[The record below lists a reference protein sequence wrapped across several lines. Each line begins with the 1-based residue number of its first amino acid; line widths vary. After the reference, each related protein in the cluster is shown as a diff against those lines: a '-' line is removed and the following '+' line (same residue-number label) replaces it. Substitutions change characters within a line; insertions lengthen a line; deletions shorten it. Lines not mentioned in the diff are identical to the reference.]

1 VDYFAFLQGFV
12 AIPINARVMH
22 KDILSLILGYE
33 AKPSTVVEPLYLST
47 GHNLSFREL
56 RAGGA

>member
-1 VDYFAFLQGFV
+1 LNEFVVDYFAFLQGFV

-33 AKPSTVVEPLYLST
+33 AKPSTVV
-47 GHNLSFREL
+47 
-56 RAGGA
+56 